1 MGAAVLLQGRGVV
14 GLVLRLPLRSQ
25 DDRFVFFWP
34 RFLLPRPSRLIFFPL
49 TTTDLKGADMFEFNF
64 ELGKPFRPFEQ
75 LMGVLP
81 DLSSQHIPPAFRD
94 LMSDPTSPIID
105 FYPTTFEHDMNG
117 KKQEWEAVVKIPFI
131 DEKRLLTTMHAR
143 EPRLTAEERA
153 RNSFGECTKFVF
165 DDAVDVT
172 YPSSL
177 PGFFPDLVHNHTR
190 LDEFHLPTLE
200 GGLSYVK
207 GLMPGVLL
215 GKDAVSGFPSLHTIP
230 HTASLGFHGV
240 NVFQT
245 DSRRETMII
254 STENLYEGLTSEN
267 AARLVVGKRVY
278 VGYPYLREAL
288 VDAVSDELFRYEPDQ
303 HSPDQIHP
311 IPHTQLEINAWKR
324 AADKIEHVY
333 SKSRGCLIGH
343 VDVVVHARV
352 LKGLKRMDD
361 GSMVKEWN
369 DEAEDF
375 ALQATVRSVGSEDV
389 RYMERP
395 PIPIDIEYPE
405 GDKVFF
411 LGAVAYGVPA
421 QIMGHDGETLA
432 IRIAVSPI
440 HPGGGIG
447 TFPL

>member
-1 MGAAVLLQGRGVV
+1 MSKLSLSGD
-14 GLVLRLPLRSQ
+14 PLR
-25 DDRFVFFWP
+25 R
-34 RFLLPRPSRLIFFPL
+34 
-49 TTTDLKGADMFEFNF
+49 TDAFCTADLRGADKFNF
-64 ELGKPFRPFEQ
+64 SFDLGKPFRPFEQ

-105 FYPTTFEHDMNG
+105 FYPTHFEHDMNG

-131 DEKRLLTTMHAR
+131 DEKRLLTTMKAR

-165 DDAVDVT
+165 DDQVDAT

-190 LDEFHLPTLE
+190 LDDFHLPTLE
-200 GGLSYVK
+200 GGRELVK
-207 GLMPGVLL
+207 GLVPGALL

-245 DSRRETMII
+245 DSRRETMIV
-254 STENLYEGLTSEN
+254 STDNLYEGLSSED
-267 AARLVVGKRVY
+267 AARLVVGKRIF

-288 VDAVSDELFRYEPDQ
+288 VDSVSDELFRYELDE
-303 HSPDQIHP
+303 HSPNHVYP
-311 IPHTQLEINAWKR
+311 TPHSQAELNSWKR
-324 AADKIEHVY
+324 SADKIEHTY
-333 SKSRGCLIGH
+333 SKTRGCLIGH
-343 VDVVVHARV
+343 VDVLVHARV
-352 LKGLKRMDD
+352 LKGLRREDD

-369 DEAEDF
+369 DDPEDF
-375 ALQATVRSVGSEDV
+375 ALQATVRSVGTEDV

-395 PIPIDIEYPE
+395 PIPIEIEYPE
-405 GDKVFF
+405 GGKVFF

-421 QIMGHDGETLA
+421 QVMAHEGESLA
-432 IRIAVSPI
+432 IRIAVRSVA
-440 HPGGGIG
+440 
-447 TFPL
+447 PLWPRGLTC